1 MNNPRLVFLVLLAVV
16 SCYGQTVTGSLTGH
30 VADPS
35 GAAVPGVK
43 VTATEV
49 ARGVA
54 RQATTNETGN
64 YTITSME
71 PGTYKVTVEQAGFKT
86 SVKDKVEVAI
96 NTTVRVD
103 ASLEVG
109 GVNETVLVTAEN
121 IELKTDRGD
130 LSQQVNAVQFESLPL
145 SPDRNYQSAL
155 EMVPGSTEP
164 AAVGSAFGNPSGSLA
179 NYVNGQNNRGNSFQL
194 DGTINN
200 QTNVISQS
208 AIVPPPEAIQVMD
221 VSTNAYDAE
230 SGRATGAVV
239 NVQIKTGTNDLHG
252 SAWGY
257 NVNSEFKARNALAV
271 VPQTHTNLT
280 QVGLAMGGPIRR
292 NRTFIFGDYQAG
304 RDRRG
309 QNALLDIPSMAF
321 RIGDFSA
328 ARYPIYD
335 PLTGNSA
342 GANRERFPGNIIP
355 TSRISPIAKNIV
367 DRLPQ
372 PNLTGLVNNYGASGS
387 FSQNR
392 DGGDVKVNHKFT
404 DLTEGFV
411 RYSHFAAN
419 TQDPAVFGDL
429 GGPTSANG
437 GTSAIGPSRIQ
448 SASANLTHVFG
459 PTLVTEFRGGLV
471 RVLIQGQTGGD
482 PDIASKLGIPGG
494 NRGDFFSP
502 GMPRMAVSG
511 YTSLGFAATIPF
523 KIAETS
529 SNFVNIW
536 TKQHGNHAIRWGV
549 DFRDLI
555 LNKYQS
561 NSDPR
566 GIYTFANTITG
577 TTGSST
583 DSSNA
588 MASFMLGLPSQ
599 EDRTYIYQLGGF
611 RLKQYYTFLQDR
623 WTVTPKLTVN
633 YGLRYEIAPFSTT
646 ANPGDQSRYDASNNT
661 LLIGGYGSVG
671 NRLGVNTD
679 YRGFAPRLGIA
690 YRIAPKTV
698 LRTGYG
704 LSYIPQAINSL
715 ATNNYPSQISV
726 QARGPN
732 TLTPAGN
739 LNAPIPVLAPVD
751 VSSGIITP
759 PVNILLNSFNPN
771 ARRGY
776 VQSYNFTVEQ
786 ELAKFVISASY
797 VGTLGRKL
805 PATFGLNAA
814 GPGATVN
821 DRPLARRYGRTADTN
836 LQDYM
841 LSSSYHAL
849 QTRIQRRLGAGG
861 NLTVSYTWSKS
872 LDYTDAFTVAIPLN
886 IDLNRGVSTFDRAHN
901 MVISHV
907 LPLPFGRGRR
917 WLQSGVASQ
926 ILGGFRLSGVISVR
940 SGTPVNITGVRL
952 AANTGQGFTNHP
964 SSTGPVKYLYGTGR
978 GELWF
983 DTSTFVEPTPGTIGT
998 VGRNTVR
1005 GPGYQNWNATLSR
1018 TFRFQERFRL
1028 NMMLSGFNV
1037 TNSTHFNDPAGS
1049 FTGSFGQITSSFG
1062 ERQVRIGARL
1072 EF

>member
-1 MNNPRLVFLVLLAVV
+1 
-16 SCYGQTVTGSLTGH
+16 
-30 VADPS
+30 
-35 GAAVPGVK
+35 
-43 VTATEV
+43 
-49 ARGVA
+49 
-54 RQATTNETGN
+54 
-64 YTITSME
+64 
-71 PGTYKVTVEQAGFKT
+71 
-86 SVKDKVEVAI
+86 
-96 NTTVRVD
+96 
-103 ASLEVG
+103 
-109 GVNETVLVTAEN
+109 
-121 IELKTDRGD
+121 
-130 LSQQVNAVQFESLPL
+130 
-145 SPDRNYQSAL
+145 
-155 EMVPGSTEP
+155 
-164 AAVGSAFGNPSGSLA
+164 
-179 NYVNGQNNRGNSFQL
+179 
-194 DGTINN
+194 
-200 QTNVISQS
+200 
-208 AIVPPPEAIQVMD
+208 
-221 VSTNAYDAE
+221 
-230 SGRATGAVV
+230 
-239 NVQIKTGTNDLHG
+239 
-252 SAWGY
+252 
-257 NVNSEFKARNALAV
+257 
-271 VPQTHTNLT
+271 
-280 QVGLAMGGPIRR
+280 
-292 NRTFIFGDYQAG
+292 
-304 RDRRG
+304 
-309 QNALLDIPSMAF
+309 
-321 RIGDFSA
+321 
-328 ARYPIYD
+328 
-335 PLTGNSA
+335 
-342 GANRERFPGNIIP
+342 
-355 TSRISPIAKNIV
+355 
-367 DRLPQ
+367 
-372 PNLTGLVNNYGASGS
+372 
-387 FSQNR
+387 
-392 DGGDVKVNHKFT
+392 
-404 DLTEGFV
+404 
-411 RYSHFAAN
+411 
-419 TQDPAVFGDL
+419 
-429 GGPTSANG
+429 
-437 GTSAIGPSRIQ
+437 
-448 SASANLTHVFG
+448 
-459 PTLVTEFRGGLV
+459 
-471 RVLIQGQTGGD
+471 
-482 PDIASKLGIPGG
+482 
-494 NRGDFFSP
+494 
-502 GMPRMAVSG
+502 
-511 YTSLGFAATIPF
+511 
-523 KIAETS
+523 
-529 SNFVNIW
+529 
-536 TKQHGNHAIRWGV
+536 
-549 DFRDLI
+549 
-555 LNKYQS
+555 
-561 NSDPR
+561 
-566 GIYTFANTITG
+566 
-577 TTGSST
+577 
-583 DSSNA
+583 
-588 MASFMLGLPSQ
+588 
-599 EDRTYIYQLGGF
+599 
-611 RLKQYYTFLQDR
+611 
-623 WTVTPKLTVN
+623 
-633 YGLRYEIAPFSTT
+633 
-646 ANPGDQSRYDASNNT
+646 
-661 LLIGGYGSVG
+661 
-671 NRLGVNTD
+671 
-679 YRGFAPRLGIA
+679 
-690 YRIAPKTV
+690 
-698 LRTGYG
+698 
-704 LSYIPQAINSL
+704 
-715 ATNNYPSQISV
+715 V